1 MLGNNTIK
9 YISDTQH
16 LNIICI
22 ISYFDI
28 FPFFQH
34 YFHYN
39 ICAIILISLHR
50 TTGPSRCLFIDIY
63 NTFVV
68 LTTNKPRLFTVV
80 ILLHR
85 ILRQQYGRMLRLG
98 GWGGG
103 EGGRC
108 GFFLSITSSCALR
121 DPRRY
126 RKTGCGRC
134 EEEISAQRAREKG
147 GRGMGSAPVSP
158 SLARRT
164 PKTSLVRERE
174 IEDSVGLPSGCG
186 WMGSLGQDRRTI

>member
-1 MLGNNTIK
+1 M
-9 YISDTQH
+9 SADW
-16 LNIICI
+16 
-22 ISYFDI
+22 
-28 FPFFQH
+28 P
-34 YFHYN
+34 
-39 ICAIILISLHR
+39 
-50 TTGPSRCLFIDIY
+50 
-63 NTFVV
+63 
-68 LTTNKPRLFTVV
+68 
-80 ILLHR
+80 
-85 ILRQQYGRMLRLG
+85 LG

-186 WMGSLGQDRRTI
+186 WMGTLGRNRRTISITYASLNLKGLFPQRERQKNRCYCICTVPVRRTYVRSKAPPCGYDVLTH